1 MVKDGIPQLRVETSV
16 SDNESI
22 GENESNDDIESIGR
36 GLKRKSTHPLPA
48 HPSPQKL
55 TKVAKKDPM
64 VTVGHIL
71 QQGKKSFV
79 IPQEVSQS
87 TPQIFQKEGFVT
99 IQKGTKKP
107 KGKGFSKGN
116 SGEET
121 IIVHKS
127 SRPKRNI
134 KRPQKLD
141 DMVTEFDSQCGDVR
155 PNQAE
160 EKSRKVSADPDFDP
174 QAQTKRAKKGTPN
187 IGRNTKSA
195 KKMADRR

>member
-1 MVKDGIPQLRVETSV
+1 MVK
-16 SDNESI
+16 
-22 GENESNDDIESIGR
+22 
-36 GLKRKSTHPLPA
+36 
-48 HPSPQKL
+48 
-55 TKVAKKDPM
+55 
-64 VTVGHIL
+64 VGHIF
-71 QQGKKSFV
+71 QQGKKSVV